1 MLGRIKLVRTKED
14 EVVSSP
20 AMIVVSV
27 AMFIGAYQLRPY
39 LGERLP
45 DPEGRL
51 SELAQRLYLVSGY
64 ALLPFV
70 WVILVVFPGGRPN
83 SSDGKMRAAASARV
97 KVHRG
102 QADQLLRL

>member
-51 SELAQRLYLVSGY
+51 SELAQRLYFGLRIRSSPVCVGD
-64 ALLPFV
+64 
-70 WVILVVFPGGRPN
+70 PGGVSRRPT
-83 SSDGKMRAAASARV
+83 
-97 KVHRG
+97 
-102 QADQLLRL
+102 